1 LARTNQALTGERYPC
16 HLGGTWD
23 VFWWSNGGFQGIIW
37 IISATPPSQ
46 DNAYDQQTINLSL
59 TSFSSSSF
67 LPLWFLCLPY
77 NFSKQ
82 PFNLFSF
89 QISSMF
95 FWLLFFLFWI
105 IYKII
110 IIFQF
115 HYPLIFLHLSYLDFI
130 LLIIIFLVFYPYPY
144 PYLFYF
150 SITSLVILFHLI
162 CIPDLIFIFLLLF
175 LYFPDLFYFSI
186 SFLVVLFHLFFI
198 LDVVLVS
205 FDCYL
210 FCFLIFDD
218 WEFCFVTFFRFA
230 LYGVTD
236 LMTRVKFFEN

>member
-1 LARTNQALTGERYPC
+1 MARTNQALTGERYPC

-37 IISATPPSQ
+37 INSATPPSQ

-130 LLIIIFLVFYPYPY
+130 LLIIIFLVFYPYLFKDKMRFKSLFILFFNHIPRY
-144 PYLFYF
+144 FISFDLYTRFDFYF
-150 SITSLVILFHLI
+150 FIV
-162 CIPDLIFIFLLLF
+162 IFIFSWFILFFNLIPRCFISFIFYTRCGPCVFWLLF
-175 LYFPDLFYFSI
+175 I
-186 SFLVVLFHLFFI
+186 LFFNFWW
-198 LDVVLVS
+198 LRVLLC
-205 FDCYL
+205 D
-210 FCFLIFDD
+210 
-218 WEFCFVTFFRFA
+218 FF
-230 LYGVTD
+230 
-236 LMTRVKFFEN
+236 

>member
-1 LARTNQALTGERYPC
+1 MSSGGLMVAFKVSFESSRLHLHSRTMHMINKPSIYLWRAFLLLLFFLFDFYVYPIIFQSSLSIYFPFKS
-16 HLGGTWD
+16 HLC
-23 VFWWSNGGFQGIIW
+23 
-37 IISATPPSQ
+37 
-46 DNAYDQQTINLSL
+46 
-59 TSFSSSSF
+59 SFD
-67 LPLWFLCLPY
+67 Y
-77 NFSKQ
+77 Y
-82 PFNLFSF
+82 
-89 QISSMF
+89 
-95 FWLLFFLFWI
+95 FFLFWI

-175 LYFPDLFYFSI
+175 FYFPDLFYFSI

-218 WEFCFVTFFRFA
+218 WEFCFVTFFRYA
-230 LYGVTD
+230 LYGVAD
-236 LMTRVKFFEN
+236 LMTRVKFF